1 MRKLHLLSLPLLAA
15 AAVFTLT
22 RFGGADTPAAAD
34 PSPVKL
40 PDAVARGVVA
50 GDHFYAVI
58 GAALIDV
65 DLKKQEAKTLFED
78 ASDTYVPRLAPY
90 VEVAGGKA
98 LVAGRKQL
106 QVVDVA
112 TGKVARAADFRGDVR
127 GLGFA
132 GDDRA
137 FVMTPKDVV
146 LVDLARGEAVQTVSL
161 LKDDTRMNGLTAC
174 QKAGDRLYVV
184 VGQAYSSELA
194 VIDLKEGKLLDR
206 SPANSY
212 WVGGICVTG
221 ERAYE
226 AGINFSYGINSK
238 HYWTVDLKN
247 KKTLVE
253 LKLDQTDPY
262 GKGRVKD
269 ADAATSTH
277 LALVAGPDG
286 TVLLP
291 TAGTLFQYDA
301 DGKEVSKT
309 AVPEGVL
316 GRLVGTW
323 NGYALM
329 AGEKNLQ
336 FVKLAKPA
344 K

>member
-34 PSPVKL
+34 PSSVKL
-40 PDAVARGVVA
+40 PGTVSRGVIA
-50 GDHFYAVI
+50 GDHFYAV
-58 GAALIDV
+58 AAATLIDV
-65 DLKKQEAKTLFED
+65 DLKKQEVKTLFEEPGD
-78 ASDTYVPRLAPY
+78 PYVPWMAPS
-90 VEVAGGKA
+90 VDVAGGKA
-98 LVAGRKQL
+98 LVDTHKQL
-106 QVVDVA
+106 HVVDVV
-112 TGKVARAADFRGDVR
+112 TGKATRSVDFRGEVR

-137 FVMTPKDVV
+137 FVMTATDVV
-146 LVDLARGEAVQTVSL
+146 LLDLAKGETLQTVSL
-161 LKDDTRMNGLTAC
+161 LKDEKRMNGLTAC
-174 QKAGDRLYVV
+174 QKCGDRLYVL
-184 VGQAYSSELA
+184 VGEAYSSEL
-194 VIDLKEGKLLDR
+194 VLIDLKEGKLLNR
-206 SPANSY
+206 SSGIPY
-212 WVGGICVTG
+212 WTGGICVTG

-226 AGINFSYGINSK
+226 AGVNFSYGINSK
-238 HYWTVDLKN
+238 HYWTVDLKT
-247 KKTLVE
+247 KKVTE
-253 LKLDQTDPY
+253 LKLDQSDPF
-262 GKGRVKD
+262 GKDRVKD

-277 LALVAGPDG
+277 LALVAGPDD
-286 TVLLP
+286 TVFLP
-291 TAGTLFQYDA
+291 APGALCQYNA

-309 AVPEGVL
+309 AIPEGVL